1 MTDTQKLID
10 QMHAGD
16 ISVIVDNI
24 QDKTPILVLNAIMA
38 GVKIKLK
45 DKAFID
51 GLKKAEENEV
61 ALLGLPIQKV
71 ATAALHLLGQRKYN
85 GKDSVIISLIESG
98 LR

>member
-24 QDKTPILVLNAIMA
+24 QEKTPILVLNAIMA
-38 GVKIKLK
+38 GVKIELRN
-45 DKAFID
+45 KAFID
-51 GLKKAEENEV
+51 GLLKAEKNDV
-61 ALLGLPIQKV
+61 ALLGLPIQKA

-85 GKDSVIISLIESG
+85 GKDPVIISLIESG
-98 LR
+98 LK